1 MTDQEL
7 KERTQKTAAKLFAGG
22 AKLDRPYSLWREF
35 DHDLANDFSRFI
47 TGNLYSRSVL
57 TIQERQMAACAM
69 LAALRAK
76 DELKLH
82 ANAAL
87 NVGCD
92 PRKIIEIIF
101 QTATYAGM
109 PAVNEAL
116 AAFKEVLQARNDWP
130 LK

>member
-1 MTDQEL
+1 
-7 KERTQKTAAKLFAGG
+7 
-22 AKLDRPYSLWREF
+22 
-35 DHDLANDFSRFI
+35 
-47 TGNLYSRSVL
+47 
-57 TIQERQMAACAM
+57 MAACAM

-76 DELKLH
+76 EELKVH

-92 PRKIIEIIF
+92 PLKLVEIFF

-116 AAFKEVLQARNDWP
+116 GAFKEVLQARNEWP
-130 LK
+130 IKSRV

>member
-1 MTDQEL
+1 
-7 KERTQKTAAKLFAGG
+7 
-22 AKLDRPYSLWREF
+22 
-35 DHDLANDFSRFI
+35 
-47 TGNLYSRSVL
+47 
-57 TIQERQMAACAM
+57 MAACAM

-116 AAFKEVLQARNDWP
+116 AAFKEVLHARNEWP